1 MDRLY
6 RLDQHTVIGRNN
18 AVMVFQFA
26 GTYILLFATLLFG
39 VKLVSGDVS
48 ERELLLHNR
57 LFVCGILVVCASIT
71 CAICSIAKGAERMR
85 ITGSYLYLRTQQGE
99 KLRIALP
106 SILYAVDVSQY
117 ETFLS
122 RSSIEITARTEGIMV
137 RRNDDSIT
145 PYRSVYPAAEKTVSF
160 TLRKI
165 RLPKED
171 LSTILELLRPKLT
184 VFRGAA

>member
-57 LFVCGILVVCASIT
+57 LFVCGMLVVCASIACT
-71 CAICSIAKGAERMR
+71 LCSIARGTERMR
-85 ITGSYLYLRTQQGE
+85 ITDSYLYLRTGQGE
-99 KLRIALP
+99 RLRIALA

-117 ETFLS
+117 EGLLS
-122 RSSIEITARTEGIMV
+122 RNSVEIAARAEGIMV
-137 RRNDDSIT
+137 CRNDDTIVPYSSIHHT
-145 PYRSVYPAAEKTVSF
+145 AEKTVSF